1 MGLISRL
8 SLRNLLRQKR
18 RHLFLGICIAF
29 GMMILVIANAFSHG
43 LVDVLINEVVSYAF
57 GHLVIEARPGNSYFT
72 MIRDQERIVRIIE
85 ETVKPEDLIDINEN
99 LGMMG
104 RAVGNGESDNVVVVG
119 ITIDEDEKE
128 FFFNDFF
135 TLIDG
140 DFEDFFS
147 EEYEYPIIISED
159 MAKSLNVKL
168 HDVVRIRI
176 PMMTGQIQAAKLT
189 VIAVAKASNTFMNF
203 VLFMEGSKVKELLGY
218 KPWESAS
225 LQLTLRD
232 PLKTATHYADLL
244 HEQLQPD
251 LIAVRGRANETV
263 ASHLLA
269 FKENDQ
275 AKEVLRAHLTI
286 LAGDEEEAWGK
297 KGVMVSKS
305 LAERL
310 HLTAGDELLFSYQTK
325 HRGNQTETFKIDAV
339 YTSETALGEDV
350 ILGNE
355 ERLHELLTV
364 YLPEE
369 NWVFLSPDEDL
380 YSVLATEWKLLDR
393 SKDSRELQKTYKE
406 ERKIKSDQTRYNVI
420 TMYEGA
426 SDLLKLEGALNL
438 LTLNAVVVLFFIIL
452 IGVIN
457 TLRMTVKERTREIGT
472 VRAIGMQKK
481 DVRMMFILETL
492 FLTAISCLSGIV
504 LGIGVIKVLGCITF
518 KSTSA
523 LSMIL
528 KDGRLFFKL
537 SPAGIGINFVFIML
551 IAGITA
557 YFPAK
562 RAANLSAVEA
572 LRHYE

>member
-176 PMMTGQIQAAKLT
+176 PMVTGQIQAAKLT

>member
-176 PMMTGQIQAAKLT
+176 LMVTGQIQAAKLT

-452 IGVIN
+452 IVVIN

-481 DVRMMFILETL
+481 DVRMRFIPETL
-492 FLTAISCLSGIV
+492 YVTAISCLSGIV